1 MHLFVLSEIYPENN
15 RVGWAVNYTL
25 ETILASVCE
34 TTFLYPSSNNKI
46 GFFKRYRQR
55 IFKSWYELKDLPTLG
70 NGPNVLLIIG
80 MAPVFLLSIHTLRPL
95 LKQFDLRVAY
105 LLDNFEPPHIDRSIV
120 THLDHLFVIDAET
133 AAEINST
140 RPITTTFLPLATDA
154 LRLGSNARQ
163 RPIDIINYGRT
174 NVELHKCL
182 QSHYSKPCSERLY
195 FHSTFNSS
203 IVHDLG
209 EHITLHSKLLNR
221 SRISLCFE
229 PSQVGR
235 FRGRSPILFRWFEG
249 WAGGC
254 TIVGKRPL
262 SKGVAPLMDWE
273 DSTIELPDEASE
285 WLPFL
290 EGLLDDDHFLT
301 ANSQRNSLECL
312 LRHDWRYRLQAM
324 FKILALPLPE
334 QLKAELLALQQKI
347 EQQKRVNLSQ

>member
-25 ETILASVCE
+25 ETLLASVFE
-34 TTFLYPSSNNKI
+34 TTFLYPLSNKKI
-46 GFFKRYRQR
+46 GFFKRYRHR
-55 IFKSWYELKDLPTLG
+55 LFKSWYELKELPTLG
-70 NGPNVLLIIG
+70 KGPNVLLIIG
-80 MAPVFLLSIHTLRPL
+80 MTPIFLLSIHTLRPL
-95 LKQFDLRVAY
+95 LKHFDLRVAY
-105 LLDNFEPPHIDRSIV
+105 LLDSFEPSHIDRSV
-120 THLDHLFVIDAET
+120 VADLDHLFVIDAET
-133 AAEINST
+133 ATEINQT
-140 RPITTTFLPLATDA
+140 QAIATTFLPLATDA

-182 QSHYSKPCSERLY
+182 QSHYSQPYSKRLY

-209 EHITLHSKLLNR
+209 EHITLHSKLLSR

-235 FRGRSPILFRWFEG
+235 FYGRSPILFRWFEG

-273 DSTIELPDEASE
+273 HSTIELPDEASE

-290 EGLLDDDHFLT
+290 EDLLDDDQFLS

-312 LRHDWRYRLQAM
+312 LRHDWRYRLKDM
-324 FKILALPLPE
+324 FNVLALPLPE
-334 QLKAELLALQQKI
+334 NLKVELSALQQKI
-347 EQQKRVNLSQ
+347 EQQKKG

>member
-1 MHLFVLSEIYPENN
+1 MSEIYLKNN
-15 RVGWAVNYTL
+15 RVGWAVNHTL
-25 ETILASVCE
+25 ETILADVCE
-34 TTFLYPSSNNKI
+34 TTFLYPSSNKKI
-46 GFFKRYRQR
+46 GLFKRYRHR
-55 IFKSWYELKDLPTLG
+55 LFKSWYELKDLPTLG
-70 NGPNVLLIIG
+70 NGPNVLLAVG
-80 MAPVFLLSIHTLRPL
+80 MTPFFLLSMHTLRPL

-105 LLDNFEPPHIDRSIV
+105 LLDSFEPNHIDRSIV
-120 THLDHLFVIDAET
+120 ADLDHLFVIDAEA

-140 RPITTTFLPLATDA
+140 FPIATTFLPLATDA

-174 NVELHKCL
+174 NLELHKCL
-182 QSHYSKPCSERLY
+182 QSYYSQPCSERLY
-195 FHSTFNSS
+195 YHSTFNSS

-209 EHITLHSKLLNR
+209 EHITLHSKLLSR

-229 PSQVGR
+229 PSQIDR
-235 FRGRSPILFRWFEG
+235 FCGRSPILFRWFEG

-262 SKGVAPLMDWE
+262 SKGVASLMDWE

-285 WLPFL
+285 WVPFL
-290 EGLLDDDHFLT
+290 EGLLNDDQFLT

-312 LRHDWRYRLQAM
+312 LRHDWRYRLKDM
-324 FKILALPLPE
+324 FNVLALPLSE

-347 EQQKRVNLSQ
+347 EQQKKDC